1 MLVVK
6 EISVNIVET
15 LLPYLKLEV
24 NELPNIKSAIKRVKQ
39 SAAANEQNSHY
50 KSTQCVLLYV
60 KLKLLLTLK
69 TENATI
75 LLKDAIK
82 KMDTAARKGLIHKN
96 TASRQKARLTKKAL

>member
-1 MLVVK
+1 M
-6 EISVNIVET
+6 
-15 LLPYLKLEV
+15 KLEV

-39 SAAANEQNSHY
+39 STAANEQNSHT
-50 KSTQCVLLYV
+50 KATMRSAVRKAEVALEA
-60 KLKLLLTLK
+60 KD
-69 TENATI
+69 ENASV

>member
-1 MLVVK
+1 M
-6 EISVNIVET
+6 ET

-39 SAAANEQNSHY
+39 SAAANEQNSHT
-50 KSTQCVLLYV
+50 KHAMRTAVRKAEAALDA
-60 KLKLLLTLK
+60 KA
-69 TENATI
+69 EDATG

>member
-1 MLVVK
+1 MNCQTSKELSNALNKALLLTNKTQIQSML
-6 EISVNIVET
+6 
-15 LLPYLKLEV
+15 
-24 NELPNIKSAIKRVKQ
+24 
-39 SAAANEQNSHY
+39 
-50 KSTQCVLLYV
+50 CVLLYV

-69 TENATI
+69 LRTLLV